1 MQLPSKS
8 ILLTALASASLA
20 FAADW
25 PTDGGNPQRTAWQ
38 QDETILNKSNVGNM
52 KLIWS
57 IKLDNVPREM
67 HSLFPPVI
75 AGQVKTANGNKQ
87 IAVEAGS
94 SDNLFGID
102 VATGT
107 VIWSKHFDYQNEK
120 PQQASRDPL
129 CPGGLVATPVLG
141 PPDPSG
147 NRLVYAASS
156 DGRLHTL
163 SVADGEDKAPPAPFL
178 PPNAKAYA
186 LNYSD
191 NYIYSTTAQ
200 GCGGNPN
207 RFWDINL
214 ADNKVNSFEPRGGG
228 GLWGRTGAAIGFDG
242 SVYAP
247 TGDGEFNPAEKMYS
261 EALVAVS
268 TKDLQLKD
276 YYSPPN
282 AAFMWKRDL
291 DMQVTPAVFKYKGRE
306 LVATSS
312 KECRL
317 FLLDGENLGGAD
329 HRTALFRSPLVCNE
343 EVNFAAA
350 GVWGAMASWED
361 PAGTRWVLAPFW
373 GPVHPQF
380 KAPISYG
387 PVTTGAIVAFK
398 VEEHEG
404 KTVLA
409 PAWLSR
415 NMDMAEPPVI
425 ANGIVFAYGSGESN
439 IQVTPEQGLAANSS
453 KQRIKDSTHATTL
466 RLRCRNRQRT
476 LVEWRH
482 HQILRPLERPLR
494 RQRPRLPRHLRRHP
508 LFVRPPGDKVKNE
521 IHSRCHHC
529 HAAVCG
535 PYECANWPD
544 L

>member
-1 MQLPSKS
+1 MHG
-8 ILLTALASASLA
+8 ILAMTLASASFA
-20 FAADW
+20 VAADW
-25 PTDGGNPQRTAWQ
+25 PTDGGTPQRTAWQ

-57 IKLDNVPREM
+57 LKLDNVPREM

-75 AGQVKTANGNKQ
+75 ASQVKTANGNKQ

-94 SDNLFGID
+94 SDNVYGID
-102 VATGT
+102 VATGS
-107 VIWSKHFDYQNEK
+107 VIWKKHFEYKSDK
-120 PQQASRDPL
+120 PPSTAPYPL

-147 NRLVYAASS
+147 ARLVYVASS
-156 DGRLHTL
+156 DGQLHTL
-163 SVADGEDKAPPAPFL
+163 SVSDGEDKAPPVPFL
-178 PPNAKAYA
+178 PPNGKAYA
-186 LNYSD
+186 LNLVD

-207 RFWDINL
+207 RVWDINL
-214 ADNKVNSFEPRGGG
+214 ADGKVLSFEPGGVG

-242 SVYAP
+242 NVYAP
-247 TGDGEFNPAEKMYS
+247 TGDGEFNPAEKKYS

-276 YYSPPN
+276 YYGPPN

-291 DMQVTPAVFKYKGRE
+291 DMQVTPAVFNYKGRE

-317 FLLDGENLGGAD
+317 YLVDGQSLGGAD
-329 HRTALFRSPLVCNE
+329 HRTALFRTSKVCNE

-361 PAGTRWVLAPFW
+361 SSGTRWVLAPFW
-373 GPVHPQF
+373 GPVHSEF
-380 KAPISYG
+380 KAPLSYG

-398 VEEHEG
+398 VVEKDN
-404 KTVLA
+404 KTVLE

-439 IQVTPEQGLAANSS
+439 VQVTPEQGLAANTSA
-453 KQRIKDSTHATTL
+453 QRIKNSTHATLYAFDAQTGKEL
-466 RLRCRNRQRT
+466 WSSGDTIKSFAHFSGLSVANGRVYIGTYDSVLYSFG
-476 LVEWRH
+476 
-482 HQILRPLERPLR
+482 
-494 RQRPRLPRHLRRHP
+494 LPET
-508 LFVRPPGDKVKNE
+508 K
-521 IHSRCHHC
+521 
-529 HAAVCG
+529 
-535 PYECANWPD
+535 
-544 L
+544 

>member
-1 MQLPSKS
+1 MQTTLKS
-8 ILLTALASASLA
+8 VLGITLAAAGLSV
-20 FAADW
+20 AADW

-52 KLIWS
+52 KLLWS
-57 IKLDNVPREM
+57 VKLDNVPREM
-67 HSLFPPVI
+67 HSLLPPLI
-75 AGQVKTANGNKQ
+75 AGQVKTNNGSKQ

-94 SDNLFGID
+94 SDNVYAID
-102 VATGT
+102 VASGT
-107 VIWSKHFDYQNEK
+107 IMWSKHFDYQNEK
-120 PQQASRDPL
+120 PQQPGGGPL

-147 NRLVYAASS
+147 ARTVYVASS

-186 LNYSD
+186 LNLYD

-207 RFWDINL
+207 RIWDINL

-261 EALVAVS
+261 EALIAVS

-276 YYSPPN
+276 YYGPPN

-291 DMQVTPAVFKYKGRE
+291 DMQVTPAVFKYKDRE

-312 KECRL
+312 KECRI
-317 FLLDGENLGGAD
+317 FLLDGKSLGGED
-329 HRTALFRSPLVCNE
+329 HRTALVRTPKVCNE

-350 GVWGAMASWED
+350 GVWGAMASWQSAD
-361 PAGTRWVLAPFW
+361 GTRYVLAPFW

-398 VEEHEG
+398 VEEQNG
-404 KTVLA
+404 KMALT

-439 IQVTPEQGLAANSS
+439 VQVTPEQGLAANTSA
-453 KQRIKDSTHATTL
+453 QRVKNSTHATLYAFDAETGKEL
-466 RLRCRNRQRT
+466 WSSGNTIKSFAHWSGLSVANGRVYIGT
-476 LVEWRH
+476 YDS
-482 HQILRPLERPLR
+482 ILYSFG
-494 RQRPRLPRHLRRHP
+494 LPET
-508 LFVRPPGDKVKNE
+508 K
-521 IHSRCHHC
+521 
-529 HAAVCG
+529 
-535 PYECANWPD
+535 
-544 L
+544 

>member
-1 MQLPSKS
+1 MQPPFKTVFLF
-8 ILLTALASASLA
+8 TLAAASVA
-20 FAADW
+20 IAADW

-38 QDETILNKSNVGNM
+38 QDETILNKSNVGGM

-57 IKLDNVPREM
+57 RKLDNVPREM
-67 HSLFPPVI
+67 HSLFPPLI
-75 AGQVKTANGNKQ
+75 ASQVKTSAGTKQ

-94 SDNLFGID
+94 SDNLYGID
-102 VATGT
+102 ATTGA
-107 VIWSKHFDYQNEK
+107 VIWSKHFEYKNDK
-120 PQQASRDPL
+120 PQQSGGGPL

-147 NRLVYAASS
+147 ARLVYAASS

-163 SVADGEDKAPPAPFL
+163 SVADGEDKAPPVPFL

-186 LNYSD
+186 LNLFD

-207 RFWDINL
+207 RFWSINL

-242 SVYAP
+242 NVYAP

-261 EALVAVS
+261 EGLVAVS
-268 TKDLQLKD
+268 VKDLQLKD
-276 YYSPPN
+276 YYGPPN
-282 AAFMWKRDL
+282 SAFMWKRDL

-306 LVATSS
+306 LLATSS

-317 FLLDGENLGGAD
+317 FLLDGESLGGAD
-329 HRTALFRSPLVCNE
+329 HRTALFRTPLVCNE

-350 GVWGAMASWED
+350 GVWGSMASWES
-361 PAGTRWVLAPFW
+361 ANGTRYVLAPFW
-373 GPVHPQF
+373 GPVHSSF
-380 KAPISYG
+380 KAPLSYG

-398 VEEHEG
+398 VEEQGG
-404 KTVLA
+404 KTVLT

-439 IQVTPEQGLAANSS
+439 VQVTPEQGLAANTSA
-453 KQRIKDSTHATTL
+453 QRVKNSTHATLYAFDAETGKELWSSGDTIKSFAHWSGLSVANGRVYIGTYDSTL
-466 RLRCRNRQRT
+466 YSFG
-476 LVEWRH
+476 
-482 HQILRPLERPLR
+482 
-494 RQRPRLPRHLRRHP
+494 LPET
-508 LFVRPPGDKVKNE
+508 K
-521 IHSRCHHC
+521 
-529 HAAVCG
+529 
-535 PYECANWPD
+535 
-544 L
+544 